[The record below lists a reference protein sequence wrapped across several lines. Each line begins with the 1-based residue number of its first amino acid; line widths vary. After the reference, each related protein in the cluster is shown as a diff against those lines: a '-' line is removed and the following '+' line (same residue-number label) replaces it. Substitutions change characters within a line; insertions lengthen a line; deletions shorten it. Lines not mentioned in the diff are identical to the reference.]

1 MTLFTEKED
10 LIAIVDEAKK
20 WKQKNGSDDDV
31 LCTRLSE
38 IEHFAMGGAS
48 IAGNF

>member
-31 LCTRLSE
+31 LCT
-38 IEHFAMGGAS
+38 
-48 IAGNF
+48 